1 MKLRRSIFILTF
13 ILILVVSTVLGKSLI
28 TVTKSAKEVV
38 VLTRFEEYH
47 FDAKTGNLNS
57 VFILTEKRVQIFEH
71 DNDGF
76 DLTVEGTT
84 LKVVEDPIIYG
95 ENLEGTGFDKFVKVT
110 FNYGFAKK
118 TYIIENDPNY
128 TFYVEIETS
137 TPCKVTLPRVWFP
150 ETDRFIK
157 GFFISFAPKGKFI
170 SIVEHNKGLTVENVI
185 NVDGKMKMLV
195 FMGPSK
201 HTLLR
206 QAFPSAYNDLME
218 TLRRVKGFTSWYD
231 PLFYGLVWFFWWLY
245 SITKNFGWAII
256 IFTVV
261 VRLILYPLYH
271 AQTKSLM
278 KMRKIQPLIE
288 QIRKKYKDPTKQQEA
303 LMKLYKE
310 SGVNPASGCLM
321 LLVQLPIFFML
332 WAVIRYFVEEFAYG
346 SRFLLWEDL
355 SIGGFKENIILV
367 VTTIVASYFT
377 TLITSQDVRSAWQGI
392 IMSVIFPFLFIG
404 LPTGL
409 FLYYTT
415 NTLIQL
421 VVTYYIYKRYKI
433 KGITT
438 RELFGLP
445 SPRG

>member
-1 MKLRRSIFILTF
+1 MKLRRSTFMITF
-13 ILILVVSTVLGKSLI
+13 ILILAFFTVFGKSVI
-28 TVTKSAKEVV
+28 TVTKSEKEIVI
-38 VLTRFEEYH
+38 LTRFEEYH
-47 FDAKTGNLNS
+47 FDMKTGNLTK

-76 DLTVEGTT
+76 DLTIGGTA
-84 LKVVEDPIIYG
+84 LEVVGDPIIYG
-95 ENLEGTGFDKFVKVT
+95 EKPEGAGFDKLVKLT
-110 FNYGFAKK
+110 FDYGIARK
-118 TYIIENDPNY
+118 TYIVENNPNY
-128 TFYVEIETS
+128 TFYVDIETS

-150 ETDRFIK
+150 ETDRFVRD
-157 GFFISFAPKGKFI
+157 FYISFAPKGKFI
-170 SIVEHNKGLTVENVI
+170 SIVKHDKGLVVENVI
-185 NVDGKMKMLV
+185 NIDGKEKMLV

-201 HTLLR
+201 HTLIK
-206 QAFPSAYNDLME
+206 QAFPSAYNNLME
-218 TLRRVKGFTSWYD
+218 TLKKVKGFTSWYD

-245 SITKNFGWAII
+245 NVTKNFGWAII

-261 VRLILYPLYH
+261 VRLVLYPLYH

-278 KMRKIQPLIE
+278 KMRKLQPFIE
-288 QIRKKYKDPTKQQEA
+288 QIKRKYKDPAKRQEA

-346 SRFLLWEDL
+346 SRFLIWEDL

-367 VTTIVASYFT
+367 LATIVASYFT

-392 IMSVIFPFLFIG
+392 IMSVIFPFLFIS

-421 VVTYYIYKRYKI
+421 VVTYYIYKKYRI

-438 RELFGLP
+438 RELLGLP
-445 SPRG
+445 NPRG